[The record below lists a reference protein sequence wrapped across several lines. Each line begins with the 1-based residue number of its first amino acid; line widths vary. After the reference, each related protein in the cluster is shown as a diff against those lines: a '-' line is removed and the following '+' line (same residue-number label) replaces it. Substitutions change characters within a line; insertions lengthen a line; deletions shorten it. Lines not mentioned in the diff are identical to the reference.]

1 MTLFNKVILILLA
14 AASVSCGTDH
24 QGKKRSQPSSPQRYA
39 EHFTLEKRGSYTLV
53 SVSAPW
59 QNASKDV
66 VFRYVLGKDDSEIP
80 DSLTSVPFIK
90 TPVDKVA
97 LYSTT
102 FISHLLELN
111 EKESLKGIAGIEHV
125 YHPEIRKMSD
135 AGLIKETGTDRN
147 LNYELLIDLQPDV
160 VFLYGIDAGI
170 TRTIGKMKDLGLQPV
185 LCPDYL
191 ESHPLGR
198 AEWIR
203 FFGAFFEKTGK
214 ADQHF
219 ERVRT
224 RYEKL
229 AADADKFTGNPSV
242 FMGLPWKESWYIA
255 GGNSFAA
262 QFIEDAGGDYVWDD
276 LETNEALPYDLETVF
291 RRVLESDIWLNPGD
305 ARTLNDI
312 RQRDDRFTHL
322 QAFQSGRVY
331 NNNKRLNEAG
341 GNDYWESGLL
351 RPDRILN
358 DLIHLFHETNP
369 RSDSLFYYQSL
380 K

>member
-1 MTLFNKVILILLA
+1 MTLFKKVILILLA
-14 AASVSCGTDH
+14 TASVSCGTDH
-24 QGKKRSQPSSPQRYA
+24 QGKKRSQPSSPHRYA
-39 EHFTLEKRGSYTLV
+39 EHFTMEKRGLYTLV

-59 QNASKDV
+59 QKASNDV
-66 VFRYVLGKDDSEIP
+66 VFRYVLGKDNTDIP
-80 DSLTSVPFIK
+80 DSLSSVPFIR
-90 TPVDKVA
+90 TPVDKVV

-102 FISHLLELN
+102 FIAHLLALN
-111 EKESLKGIAGIEHV
+111 EEAVIEGISGIDNV
-125 YHPEIRKMSD
+125 YNPEIRGMND

-160 VFLYGIDAGI
+160 VFLYGIAAGI
-170 TRTIGKMKDLGLQPV
+170 TRTIAKMKDLGLQPV

-191 ESHPLGR
+191 ERHPLGR

-203 FFGAFFEKTGK
+203 FFGAFFEKTVQ

-219 ERVRT
+219 DRVRS

-229 AADADKFTGNPSV
+229 AAHAEKFTGNPAV

-262 QFIEDAGGDYVWDD
+262 QFIEDAGGNYVWND
-276 LETNEALPYDLETVF
+276 LETDEALPYDLETVF
-291 RRVLESDIWLNPGD
+291 QRVLESDIWLNPGD
-305 ARTLNDI
+305 ARSLSDI
-312 RQRDDRFTHL
+312 RQRDQRFTHL
-322 QAFQSGRVY
+322 NAFQSGRVY
-331 NNNKRLNEAG
+331 NNNKRLNTSG

-351 RPDRILN
+351 RPDRILQ
-358 DLIHLFHETNP
+358 DLIFVFHETNP
-369 RSDSLFYYQSL
+369 HPDSLFYYESL